1 MATHN
6 DGRVAGIFITALAG
20 VMPVRVA
27 RALAVAGRGL
37 DGDRYGSGTGTWS
50 GRPGGG
56 RQLTLIAQEDLDAV
70 ARISGIRIDAA
81 ASRRNVLTTGID
93 LRVLVGKRFRV
104 GEALCLG
111 IRLCEPCSYL
121 EEKTQPGV
129 LRAFVHRAGLRAD
142 IIEGGEIAVGDRLLE
157 VSEVPAE
164 ERTRAP

>member
-1 MATHN
+1 MAARN

-20 VMPVRVA
+20 VMPVGVS

-37 DGDRYGSGTGTWS
+37 DGDRYASGTGTWS

-93 LRVLVGKRFRV
+93 LRALVGRQFRV
-104 GEALCLG
+104 GEARCLG

-129 LRAFVHRAGLRAD
+129 LRALVHRAGLRAD

-157 VSEVPAE
+157 VSEVPV
-164 ERTRAP
+164 